1 MEADS
6 GFLALAKISA
16 FSRPGIR
23 AGLRWLLL
31 IKLLVIFFLM
41 QIYRHGSSK
50 FFLKKFVKNV
60 TLFIFLSILYMQ
72 VKERTN
78 RAGRIGE
85 SGDCSFWI
93 LAYITG
99 IFLRWR
105 LPDVAICGGT
115 AGKTQT

>member
-23 AGLRWLLL
+23 AGLRRLLQ
-31 IKLLVIFFLM
+31 ILLDIFYTYF
-41 QIYRHGSSK
+41 YRRDSSK

-72 VKERTN
+72 AKGRTN

-85 SGDCSFWI
+85 SGDCSLWI
-93 LAYITG
+93 LAYVTG

-105 LPDVAICGGT
+105 LPDAALCGGT

>member
-23 AGLRWLLL
+23 AGLRRLLQM
-31 IKLLVIFFLM
+31 LLVTFSYANLPPRLLEI
-41 QIYRHGSSK
+41 
-50 FFLKKFVKNV
+50 
-60 TLFIFLSILYMQ
+60 FIFLSILYMQ
-72 VKERTN
+72 AKERTN

-85 SGDCSFWI
+85 SGDCSLWI
-93 LAYITG
+93 LAYVTG

-105 LPDVAICGGT
+105 LPDAALCGGT
-115 AGKTQT
+115 AGETQT